1 MYWAGDDVLPTGYG
15 CACGGACASCAG
27 ASRGDYGMDPVTI
40 AAIIAGSATLI
51 ATGVGAGSAAIQSKK
66 QRDFAAKEAE
76 RQRKHER
83 EVLRE
88 QAEAARLD
96 QEALAAMP
104 TSAPAT
110 TPAPTAGIS
119 TTTLLLGA
127 GVLALVYFAAKD

>member
-1 MYWAGDDVLPTGYG
+1 
-15 CACGGACASCAG
+15 
-27 ASRGDYGMDPVTI
+27 MDPVTI